1 MATKSKFYADLGL
14 ESASNLQVD
23 GNATITG
30 NLTVNGTTVTVNSSQ
45 TSVADSM
52 LELATAQ
59 NPLGISVWLTIPFRI
74 IGPLAKWPNRPT
86 NSKAFDRWAS

>member
-30 NLTVNGTTVTVNSSQ
+30 DLTVNGTTVTVNSS
-45 TSVADSM
+45 
-52 LELATAQ
+52 
-59 NPLGISVWLTIPFRI
+59 
-74 IGPLAKWPNRPT
+74 PNF
-86 NSKAFDRWAS
+86 SS

>member
-14 ESASNLQVD
+14 ESAGNLQVD

-30 NLTVNGTTVTVNSSQ
+30 NLTVNGTTITVNSTT

-52 LELATAQ
+52 LELANGNT
-59 NPLGISVWLTIPFRI
+59 SSDTIDIGFYGNYDDGLSDGGATEYTGLFR
-74 IGPLAKWPNRPT
+74 
-86 NSKAFDRWAS
+86 DASDST